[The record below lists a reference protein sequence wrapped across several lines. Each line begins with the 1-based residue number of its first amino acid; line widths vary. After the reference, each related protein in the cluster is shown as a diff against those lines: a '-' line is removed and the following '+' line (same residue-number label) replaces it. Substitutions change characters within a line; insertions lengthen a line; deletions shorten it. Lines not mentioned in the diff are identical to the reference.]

1 MLKKLSPW
9 ARWRK
14 KMTIDIEKAK
24 AEDVVGQE
32 FDANYIAGTTDEDM
46 VKARAVMSRLL
57 KKYGGR
63 IELEKDA
70 ADWAE
75 YQKAMYVVAS
85 RSKDAMI
92 AATKAREDHIK
103 RKNLLSQFFEE
114 NPKVL
119 FGLSEWQRINI
130 RKYTDFGLLVGQEFL
145 WDLLKEEG
153 EEGTIAHLANVAN
166 YIYNDTGFMGGVR
179 EDYSALVRGPVR
191 SIYYRPSCKTHE
203 TVKPDCGCGCE
214 D

>member
-46 VKARAVMSRLL
+46 VKARAVMSKLL

-63 IELEKDA
+63 AELEKDA

-75 YQKAMYVVAS
+75 YKKAMYVVYS
-85 RSKDAMI
+85 RSKDATI

-179 EDYSALVRGPVR
+179 EDYSLL
-191 SIYYRPSCKTHE
+191 
-203 TVKPDCGCGCE
+203 
-214 D
+214 

>member
-24 AEDVVGQE
+24 AEDIVGQE
-32 FDANYIAGTTDEDM
+32 FDANYIAGTTDKDM
-46 VKARAVMSRLL
+46 EEARAVMSKLL
-57 KKYGGR
+57 KKYGSR
-63 IELEKDA
+63 QALE
-70 ADWAE
+70 ADQIDWE
-75 YQKAMYVVAS
+75 KYQKAMYVVAS

-103 RKNLLSQFFEE
+103 RKNLLSEFFEE

-130 RKYTDFGLLVGQEFL
+130 RKYTDFGLLVGQELL

-179 EDYSALVRGPVR
+179 EDYSALLKGPIR

-203 TVKPDCGCGCE
+203 TVKPDCGCECE